1 MSLSST
7 PVRVVRFG
15 VFEADF
21 LAGELRKS
29 GIKIKLHD
37 QPLQVLAMLLDHPS
51 ELVTREDIRNR
62 LWPGNTFVDF
72 DHGLNNAVNRLRE
85 ALGDSADSPRF
96 IETLPRRGYRF
107 IGTANGVGVAD
118 SKTQVGSAGPAASS
132 DHSVLLNQQATLSKW
147 PRYRWMTWAIAVF
160 APLAFLLGLKLERAP
175 LSPSSRSFILPPE
188 GTTFDLIGDSGG
200 SVALSLDGTKLAFVA
215 VNSKAE
221 AVVWVR
227 ELRKLT
233 ADAVEGTENA
243 SFPFWSPDGRSI
255 AFFADG
261 KLKKI
266 SLDGGPAVTLCEA
279 PFGRGG
285 DWNSRGAIIF
295 APASHSGIYR
305 VSESGGVAT
314 PVTTVD
320 TTIHTTHRWPKFF
333 PDDEH
338 FIYLAA
344 NHFDDATHNG
354 VYRASLDGKENEF
367 LIATNADATYES
379 GYLFFLRKDVLMAQR
394 FDPNR
399 GRLEGEARPTVEKV
413 LYDSS
418 IWKAVFDASG
428 NGVLAYQLG
437 VKTEGTKLVWY
448 DRSGKE
454 LATVGEPNYY
464 WDPRLSRDG
473 RKLTFGMLKHSAG
486 YSDVWVYD
494 FSRGIKTQ
502 ITFDK
507 YDNGNA
513 ILSPDDSHV
522 IFSGKRQHYS
532 LYITDAGGVELP
544 RALLDTGSDTWP
556 VDLSPDGRSLLFAQG
571 YLIGRARSQLWV
583 YTMNGSSAPYR
594 LLEGDAVESDAQFS
608 PDGRWVAYS
617 SNESGR
623 DEVYVVAFRAPSNS
637 GKGQATPASR
647 RWRVSSTGGYRPRW
661 CRDGR
666 ELIYVNEA
674 NVLVAVGVSSKH
686 SGLEIGQAH
695 PLFHANTLA
704 DRRSVYY
711 DVSRDGNRILVSVST
726 PERAAPITLVENWPS
741 DFAK

>member
-1 MSLSST
+1 VS
-7 PVRVVRFG
+7 RVGAVDS
-15 VFEADF
+15 EA
-21 LAGELRKS
+21 
-29 GIKIKLHD
+29 
-37 QPLQVLAMLLDHPS
+37 QV
-51 ELVTREDIRNR
+51 V
-62 LWPGNTFVDF
+62 
-72 DHGLNNAVNRLRE
+72 
-85 ALGDSADSPRF
+85 SADP
-96 IETLPRRGYRF
+96 
-107 IGTANGVGVAD
+107 A
-118 SKTQVGSAGPAASS
+118 PAA
-132 DHSVLLNQQATLSKW
+132 DHSVLANQQA
-147 PRYRWMTWAIAVF
+147 PVPERHRYKWMTWAIALFVS
-160 APLAFLLGLKLERAP
+160 LAILLGLKLERAP

-200 SVALSLDGTKLAFVA
+200 SVALSPDGTKLAFVA

-221 AVVWVR
+221 GLVWVR

-233 ADAVEGTENA
+233 ADAIEGTENA
-243 SFPFWSPDGRSI
+243 SFPFWSPDGRSL

-279 PFGRGG
+279 AFGRGG
-285 DWNSRGAIIF
+285 DWNSRGVIIF

-314 PVTTVD
+314 PITTVD
-320 TTIHTTHRWPKFF
+320 TSIHTTHRWPKFL

-344 NHFDDATHNG
+344 SHFDDATHNG

-379 GYLFFLRKDVLMAQR
+379 GYLFFMRKDVLMAQR
-394 FDPNR
+394 FNPNR
-399 GRLEGEARPTVEKV
+399 GTLDGEARPTVEKV

-428 NGVLAYQLG
+428 NGVIAYQLG

-454 LATVGEPNYY
+454 LGTVAEPQYY
-464 WDPRLSRDG
+464 WDPHLSRDG
-473 RKLTFGMLKHSAG
+473 RRLTVGVLKHNTG
-486 YSDVWVYD
+486 YSDVWLYD
-494 FSRGIKTQ
+494 LGTGVKKQ

-513 ILSPDDSHV
+513 ILSRDASQV
-522 IFSGKRQHYS
+522 IYGGKRQHYN
-532 LYITDAGGVELP
+532 LYVTAAVGAELP
-544 RALLDTGSDTWP
+544 RLILDTGSDAWP
-556 VDLSPDGRSLLFAQG
+556 VDLSPDGRFLLFGQG
-571 YLIGRARSQLWV
+571 YQVGKARSQLWV
-583 YTMNGSSAPYR
+583 YEMNGSSAPHR
-594 LLEGDAVESDAQFS
+594 LLEGDAVEIDAQFS
-608 PDGRWVAYS
+608 PDGRWLAYS

-623 DEVYVVAFRAPSNS
+623 DEVYVIAFRAPTKSDE
-637 GKGQATPASR
+637 GEATPASK
-647 RWRVSSTGGYRPRW
+647 RWRISSTGGYRPRW

-666 ELIYVNEA
+666 ELLYVNEA
-674 NVLVAVGVSSKH
+674 NILVAVEVSSKG
-686 SGLEIGQAH
+686 SSFEIGAAH

-711 DVSRDGNRILVSVST
+711 DVTRDGNKILVSVAT

>member
-1 MSLSST
+1 MGSMFTST
-7 PVRVVRFG
+7 SIASFG
-15 VFEADF
+15 EFEAN
-21 LAGELRKS
+21 LHSRELLRNGCKVR
-29 GIKIKLHD
+29 LTD
-37 QPLQVLAMLLDHPS
+37 QSFCVLAMLLERPS
-51 ELVTREDIRNR
+51 ELVTREEIAKR
-62 LWPGNTFVDF
+62 LWPTDTFVDF

-107 IGTANGVGVAD
+107 IAKTSGIRPVAAVSQLVSLAPDAATARPVFINR
-118 SKTQVGSAGPAASS
+118 
-132 DHSVLLNQQATLSKW
+132 QATFPIPK
-147 PRYRWMTWAIAVF
+147 RHRWLLWAIPMFAALAVLV
-160 APLAFLLGLKLERAP
+160 AAKLVRAP
-175 LSPSSRSFILPPE
+175 FPPSSRSFILPPA

-200 SVALSLDGTKLAFVA
+200 SVALSTDGTKLAFVA
-215 VNSKAE
+215 VDSKAE
-221 AVVWVR
+221 ALVWVR
-227 ELRKLT
+227 ELSKLS
-233 ADAVEGTENA
+233 ADPIEGTEGA

-255 AFFADG
+255 GFFADG

-266 SLDGGPAVTLCEA
+266 RLDGGPAVALAEA

-285 DWNSRGAIIF
+285 DWNARGVIIF

-305 VSESGGVAT
+305 VSELGGVAT
-314 PVTTVD
+314 PITTVD
-320 TTIHTTHRWPKFF
+320 ATIHTTHRWPKFL

-344 NHFDDATHNG
+344 NHFDDASHNG

-379 GYLFFLRKDVLMAQR
+379 GYLFFMRKDVLMAQR
-394 FDPNR
+394 FDPRR
-399 GRLEGEARPTVEKV
+399 GRFEGEARPTVEKV

-418 IWKAVFDASG
+418 VWKAVFDASG

-437 VKTEGTKLVWY
+437 VKTEGTKLLWY

-454 LATVGEPNYY
+454 LGTVGEPNYY

-473 RKLTFGMLKHSAG
+473 RKLTFGMLKQKVG
-486 YSDVWVYD
+486 YSDLWVYD
-494 FSRGIKTQ
+494 FGRDIKTQ
-502 ITFDK
+502 ITFNK
-507 YDNGNA
+507 YDNGNG
-513 ILSPDDSHV
+513 ILSPNNSQV
-522 IFSGKRQHYS
+522 IFASKREHYS
-532 LYITDAGGVELP
+532 LYIANAGGAEIP
-544 RALLDTGSDTWP
+544 RLLLDRGSDAWP
-556 VDLSPDGRSLLFAQG
+556 VDLSPDGRFLLFAQG
-571 YLIGRARSQLWV
+571 YLIGRAQSQLWV
-583 YTMNGSSAPYR
+583 YTMNGSTAPYR
-594 LLEGDAVESDAQFS
+594 LLEGDALEADAQFS

-623 DEVYVVAFRAPSNS
+623 DEVYVIAFTTSSTS
-637 GKGQATPASR
+637 GKREATPVSR
-647 RWRVSSTGGYRPRW
+647 RWRVSSAGGYRPRW

-666 ELIYVNEA
+666 ELIYVNDA
-674 NVLVAVGVSSKH
+674 NVLVVVDVFSKGSGFKVG
-686 SGLEIGQAH
+686 EAH

-711 DVSRDGNRILVSVST
+711 DVTRDGNKILVSVAT